1 MITKAFCKEIG
12 EHINIENYDSKK
24 HKTIVCNNL
33 HPLIAKQGDILKH
46 HFAHT
51 ANTECKYK
59 NKSPFHL
66 IWQSLFEQTEIF
78 YPPILGSDFR
88 NGGNFA
94 DIVVGDLVIEIQHS
108 SIKKK
113 EIDDR
118 EIIYDNMIWI
128 FDVRNS
134 VTGTEFICKDE
145 MGKCLLKLNKKY
157 LFETSKPTYYDCG
170 KYLCKR
176 ISLHNKYALCEIVEY
191 SDFFKGLNVF
201 GQVEKLISDP
211 DFDFSF
217 SVSQLEYKCG
227 KIFFE
232 CESDINFSPFSLSKY
247 VENRYFLPF

>member
-12 EHINIENYDSKK
+12 EHINIENYDKGK
-24 HKTIVCNNL
+24 HKTLVCNNL
-33 HPLIAKQGDILKH
+33 HPLIAKQGDVLKH
-46 HFAHT
+46 HFAHC

-66 IWQSLFEQTEIF
+66 IWQSLFDYIEIF
-78 YPPILGSDFR
+78 YPPS
-88 NGGNFA
+88 NFA
-94 DIVVGDLVIEIQHS
+94 DIVVEDLVIEIQHS

-113 EIDDR
+113 EIEER
-118 EIIYDNMIWI
+118 EMIYDNMIWI

-134 VTGTEFICKDE
+134 VTGTEFICRDE
-145 MGKCLLKLNKKY
+145 RGKCLLKLNKRY

-170 KYLCKR
+170 RYLCKR
-176 ISLHNKYALCEIVEY
+176 ISIHNKYVLCEIVEY
-191 SDFFKGLNVF
+191 SDFFRELGVSAQF
-201 GQVEKLISDP
+201 EKLISDP

-217 SVSQLEYKCG
+217 SVSQLQYACG

-232 CESDINFSPFSLSKY
+232 SDCELDFSPFSLSKY